1 MKVRIR
7 LFATLA
13 AYLPAGAAGDGVT
26 IEVPG
31 GTTVGQVI
39 RSLAVPDSLEFLSVV
54 NGQDASSDQSL
65 LDGDVLTLFPPL
77 AGGS

>member
-1 MKVRIR
+1 MVRIR

-13 AYLPAGAAGDGVT
+13 AYLPAGGAGDGAT
-26 IEVPG
+26 IEVPR

-39 RSLAVPDSLEFLSVV
+39 RSLAVPDSLEYLIVV
-54 NGQDASSDQSL
+54 NGHDASSDQRL